1 MGLSDWTDLDLL
13 ARKIAE
19 SQDRLEGAR
28 ATQNHGLVRLL
39 EKEMAAAE
47 ILRDRMLSD
56 IAAYLTSSAV
66 SAEQCYRIPSGINAE
81 PPAPI
86 AIEKRSEGVET
97 MWNQLSCAD
106 LQPYDRSSIG
116 VAPRCSPGMPKS

>member
-66 SAEQCYRIPSGINAE
+66 SAEQRYPIPSGINAE

-97 MWNQLSCAD
+97 MWNQL
-106 LQPYDRSSIG
+106 
-116 VAPRCSPGMPKS
+116 

>member
-28 ATQNHGLVRLL
+28 ATQNHGLIRLL

-56 IAAYLTSSAV
+56 IAAYGVVQSYTDYFSTPSRARSRCCLWCLSRTRNATSACSRMSISAV
-66 SAEQCYRIPSGINAE
+66 S
-81 PPAPI
+81 
-86 AIEKRSEGVET
+86 V
-97 MWNQLSCAD
+97 
-106 LQPYDRSSIG
+106 SS
-116 VAPRCSPGMPKS
+116 VD